1 MDDLLK
7 EISGAVEGQAGQAQA
22 GQTGTQGVGQATQ
35 GLGELSQLFG
45 GPGGGNLGSLLGG
58 VTGTPGATTGASPL
72 GGLGALLPALLGL
85 LGGQGGNSQTGL
97 HQIVGNMQANGLG
110 SVAQSWIGNSAN
122 QAITPAQVEQVFSSG
137 QLSQLATQSGLPAD
151 QLKTNIAAILPH
163 LVSGLSPNGSLP
175 EPAQVQG
182 LVGQLQGVLGGITGQ
197 H

>member
-22 GQTGTQGVGQATQ
+22 GQSGTQGTGQATQ
-35 GLGELSQLFG
+35 GLGELGQLLG
-45 GPGGGNLGSLLGG
+45 GLSGGNLGSLLGG
-58 VTGTPGATTGASPL
+58 VTGTPGATPGGSPL
-72 GGLGALLPALLGL
+72 GGLGSLLPALLGL
-85 LGGQGGNSQTGL
+85 LGGQGGGNQTGL

-110 SVAQSWIGNSAN
+110 SVAQSWIGNGAN
-122 QAITPAQVEQVFSSG
+122 QAITPAQVEQVLSSS

-182 LVGQLQGVLGGITGQ
+182 MIGQIQGALGGIAGQ